1 MSSGPPSNEGSG
13 GGDGDEGL
21 GDCRELLIV
30 AHEAPVLHDPGEGP
44 FHHPPARD
52 HGKARLT
59 RGALDH
65 LQVNMG
71 PLLSPTHEPTGIPP
85 VCIGK
90 LDERKAS
97 PRALQ
102 HPFGSVP
109 ILDVGRMDLNR
120 EQASVGI
127 GQDVALAPV
136 DLLACVVALRSP
148 F

>member
-1 MSSGPPSNEGSG
+1 MSSGPPPNEGSG

-21 GDCRELLIV
+21 GDRRELLIV

-44 FHHPPARD
+44 FHHPSARD
-52 HGKARLT
+52 HGEARLT
-59 RGALDH
+59 RGALDY

-71 PLLSPTHEPTGIPP
+71 PLLGPPHQPTRIAP

-90 LDERKAS
+90 FNEGKAS

-102 HPFGSVP
+102 DPFGSVP
-109 ILDVGRMDLNR
+109 IRDPGPMDLNR
-120 EQASVGI
+120 EQASIGI
-127 GQDVALAPV
+127 GQDVALAPF
-136 DLLACVVALRSP
+136 DPLARVVALRSP